1 MDSTALQHDADESE
15 TYEFACPDCWSV
27 RTVTLTPGVKRP
39 ICDCGSPLFAIAEVK
54 ADEADDIALDHP
66 HAGSKC
72 AFCAARQPPM
82 QHRLWCAI
90 YFLRNCN
97 CGYGQRP

>member
-1 MDSTALQHDADESE
+1 MLCKPFDIDSLQRLVRLFLRDQDTARIGEVAGEE
-15 TYEFACPDCWSV
+15 
-27 RTVTLTPGVKRP
+27 
-39 ICDCGSPLFAIAEVK
+39 AEYLP
-54 ADEADDIALDHP
+54 LDHP
-66 HAGSKC
+66 HTEPNCS
-72 AFCAARQPPM
+72 FCAVRRHTPM